1 VPWLTLARHERE
13 DFASFL
19 ESLTPKQWEAPT
31 LCDRWNV
38 RQVAAHAISFDE
50 LGGGELVRRF
60 VRGRLNTDRINE
72 LGVADYADRSPEQLV
87 ALLRRYATPHG
98 LTAGFGGRVALTD
111 NMIHQ
116 QDIRRVLDAPRAIPS
131 ERLRVALDFTRYS
144 PTIRGAWTVRGL
156 RLVATDLEWSYGD
169 GPVVGGPGEALLM
182 AMAGRKDALKDLN
195 GPGAAKIAHRI

>member
-1 VPWLTLARHERE
+1 MRRIAGSTRSALADAGPAERE
-13 DFASFL
+13 DFAAFL
-19 ESLTPKQWEAPT
+19 ETLSPEQWEAPT

-50 LGGGELVRRF
+50 LGAGEMVRRF
-60 VRGRLNTDRINE
+60 MRGRLNTDRINE
-72 LGVADYADRSPEQLV
+72 VGVADYADRSPEQLV

-116 QDIRRVLDAPRAIPS
+116 QDIRRVLDAPRTILP

-144 PTIRGAWTVRGL
+144 PTIRGAWTVRGTAVGRYRP
-156 RLVATDLEWSYGD
+156 RLVSRRR
-169 GPVVGGPGEALLM
+169 P
-182 AMAGRKDALKDLN
+182 
-195 GPGAAKIAHRI
+195 

>member
-1 VPWLTLARHERE
+1 M
-13 DFASFL
+13 
-19 ESLTPKQWEAPT
+19 TPEQWESPT

-50 LGGGELVRRF
+50 LGA
-60 VRGRLNTDRINE
+60 RGTWSVVSCAQPLNADRINE
-72 LGVADYADRSPEQLV
+72 RGVADYADRSPEQLV

-98 LTAGFGGRVALTD
+98 LTAGFGGRTALSD

-116 QDIRRVLDAPRAIPS
+116 QDIRRVLEIPRSIPA

-156 RLVATDLEWSYGD
+156 RLVANDLDWSYGR
-169 GPVVGGPGEALLM
+169 GPEVAGEGEALLM
-182 AMAGRKDALKDLN
+182 AMAGRRDAVRDLS
-195 GPGAAKIAHRI
+195 GPGAAKIAQRI